1 MDVVIKK
8 KRIKRMY
15 LRVSPKDGSVN
26 ISAPIG
32 MPDRIIKDFI
42 EKNVNWIKE
51 RQAKILLDKKNA
63 EKVLETGSAVCL
75 WGKEYNLAIRQTVN
89 NAVILRDCSGQV
101 FL

>member
-8 KRIKRMY
+8 KRIKRIY

-42 EKNVNWIKE
+42 EKNINFG
-51 RQAKILLDKKNA
+51 R
-63 EKVLETGSAVCL
+63 KVLS
-75 WGKEYNLAIRQTVN
+75 
-89 NAVILRDCSGQV
+89 
-101 FL
+101 

>member
-26 ISAPIG
+26 IYAPIG

-42 EKNVNWIKE
+42 EKNINWIKE
-51 RQAKILLDKKNA
+51 RQAKILLDKK
-63 EKVLETGSAVCL
+63 ETGEIYFEMKCC
-75 WGKEYNLAIRQTVN
+75 Y
-89 NAVILRDCSGQV
+89 
-101 FL
+101 

>member
-1 MDVVIKK
+1 MVILSVIIILVVLTWYFRSSKIIMDVVIKK

-42 EKNVNWIKE
+42 EKNINFG
-51 RQAKILLDKKNA
+51 R
-63 EKVLETGSAVCL
+63 KVLS
-75 WGKEYNLAIRQTVN
+75 
-89 NAVILRDCSGQV
+89 
-101 FL
+101 

>member
-32 MPDRIIKDFI
+32 MPDRIIKDFV
-42 EKNVNWIKE
+42 EKNINWIKE
-51 RQAKILLDKKNA
+51 RQAKILLDKK
-63 EKVLETGSAVCL
+63 ETGEIYFEMNWC
-75 WGKEYNLAIRQTVN
+75 Y
-89 NAVILRDCSGQV
+89 
-101 FL
+101 